1 MANHVLGI
9 CTECNKTNGE
19 EFCLE
24 CEVILCLK
32 CKSSHLKRKSNKK
45 HHVDKSYSK
54 ILDKRP
60 SCLIHSKEV
69 VFYCS
74 SCCLLICPSCMLEK
88 HKQHDVDEIEN
99 AVSKKKEGISSEIV
113 DLESRSENVKQIV
126 DDLNVFEEAYK
137 IDNAILKKVIK
148 VRSDTLKAL
157 IDKHT
162 ETLIQRVT
170 LEESSQMTRKS
181 EEVYKLEDIKL
192 LCDLQIERLKGSLE
206 NTKDIDILLSYGEW
220 EEDVQHV
227 KTREISEFK
236 PIPPIRFIEPGKD
249 EETINELFGAVEIGF
264 FKLQEGDH
272 VRIKLSVTEPING
285 WGDVTHDSIGTV
297 RGVNDDIVTVDF
309 KEFSGWEALVSEVEL
324 VKSGN
329 EEQ

>member
-9 CTECNKTNGE
+9 CTECTKTNGE

-24 CEVILCLK
+24 CEVILCSK
-32 CKSSHLKRKSNKK
+32 CKLSHLKRKSNKK

-126 DDLNVFEEAYK
+126 EDLNVFEEAYK

-148 VRSDTLKAL
+148 VRGDTLKAL

-162 ETLIQRVT
+162 ETLVERVT

-181 EEVYKLEDIKL
+181 EEVNKLEDIKL